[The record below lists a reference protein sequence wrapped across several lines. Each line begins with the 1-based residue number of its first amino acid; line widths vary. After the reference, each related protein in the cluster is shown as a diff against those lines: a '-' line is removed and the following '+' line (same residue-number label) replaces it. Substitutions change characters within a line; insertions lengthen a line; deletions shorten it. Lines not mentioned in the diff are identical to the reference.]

1 MKTLTITIALAALMW
16 ACGDER
22 PAPPTGTATVTP
34 RGARVTV
41 LSGPQL
47 DAEGML
53 LIDEQIQRVA
63 DVAREVNPKYVF
75 PRHIDYRIELVA
87 PAADCGGGFRIPAGQ
102 YGGETICVAGQYFPS
117 DNRIRTTLPMIK
129 ATRVVQYEGE
139 HFGLRM
145 NDQAE
150 YLRTLTHTPDNPHP
164 ILGKE

>member
-1 MKTLTITIALAALMW
+1 MLAALMW
-16 ACGDER
+16 ACGDEG

-63 DVAREVNPKYVF
+63 DVAKEVDPKYVF
-75 PRHIDYRIELVA
+75 PRHVDYRIELVA
-87 PAADCGGGFRIPAGQ
+87 PVADCGGGFRVPAGQ
-102 YGGETICVAGQYFPS
+102 YGDGTICVAGQYLPS

-129 ATRVVQYEGE
+129 TTRVVQYEGE